1 MKNYLLALIGSALL
15 TLTIYADDVEEVVV
29 TASLTNQNA
38 SDLVDPLHVVDGD
51 DVATGGV
58 LSLGDTLD
66 ELLGVHSADFGSA
79 VGQPVIRGMS
89 GSRVRILENGVVVRD
104 VAALGPDHINDVNLL
119 NTEQIE
125 VVRGPSSLLYANGA
139 AGGVVNIVDNSIART
154 DLSTFPVISV
164 GLETQSVNNGEVK
177 DFSYQANHSGFN
189 VTFVTSDTVMENYEL
204 PGGALFPEEHHDE
217 DHHDSEGDEDHDEE
231 SLKFL
236 ANSDVENTYSKFG
249 VSRTG
254 DWGYIGF
261 SYSDNEGEFGIPF
274 HVEAHGDHDED
285 HADSEGDEEHDEHEG
300 ERIFSQIDSNK
311 FDIKGS
317 FVTNNFGPINN
328 VDFSFRDSS
337 YSHLE
342 GHAEEEGHHD
352 EDHSESEEDGHGH
365 EEPTLFETDA
375 TEFGLIFDVSSDDVV
390 RKFVVNMADQD
401 SSIIGEEAFMRPV
414 SAKETTLGYFTSKDF
429 GTYSIDFGI
438 RADDIS
444 RSGSVAHHDEDHA
457 DDEGEE
463 EIESYNLDTN
473 TLSVALN
480 FDQKFSDNLTVNLGL
495 ASFERAPDVVELF
508 MNGPHLAT
516 GRFEMGDPDLKNE
529 VSNNIDLGFNY
540 EMDNMYATFNY
551 YQNNVADYIYLRDE
565 EHDEDHHDSE
575 GEEEHE
581 GLMHAEFVQ
590 EDASLEGYEFEVGS
604 VYQIGNGL
612 LDLSVGRDVVEGRL
626 DAGGFIPRMA
636 PSRNF
641 ISASY
646 TENDYVVSLL
656 FKDVADHVDV
666 AEEGETMTEGYKM
679 LNLKLTKD
687 ISVYGANLRVSAFA
701 NNALDQVARNST
713 SFAKDAVP
721 LPGRNIGL
729 NLRFSY

>member
-15 TLTIYADDVEEVVV
+15 TLNIYADDVEEVVV

-38 SDLVDPLHVVDGD
+38 SDLVDPLHVIDGD
-51 DVATGGV
+51 DVRNGGV

-104 VAALGPDHINDVNLL
+104 VAALGPDHINDVDLL

-139 AGGVVNIVDNSIART
+139 AGGVVNIVDNSIAKT
-154 DLSTFPVISV
+154 DLSTFPVVSV

-189 VTFVTSDTVMENYEL
+189 VTFATSDTVMENYKL
-204 PGGALFPEEHHDE
+204 PGGALFPEEHH
-217 DHHDSEGDEDHDEE
+217 DEDHDEE

-285 HADSEGDEEHDEHEG
+285 HADSEGDEDHDEHEG
-300 ERIFSQIDSNK
+300 ERIFSQIDSEK

-317 FVTNNFGPINN
+317 LVTNNFGPINN

-375 TEFGLIFDVSSDDVV
+375 TEFGLIFDVSSNDVT
-390 RKFVVNMADQD
+390 RKIFVNMADQD
-401 SSIIGEEAFMRPV
+401 SSILGEEAFMRPV
-414 SAKETTLGYFTSKDF
+414 SAKETTLGFFTSKDF
-429 GTYSIDFGI
+429 GTYTIDFGL

-463 EIESYNLDTN
+463 EIEFYNLDTN
-473 TLSVALN
+473 TLSAALN
-480 FDQKFSDNLTVNLGL
+480 FDQKFSDNLSVNLGL
-495 ASFERAPDVVELF
+495 SSFERAPDVVELF

-516 GRFEMGDPDLKNE
+516 GRFEMGDPDLNNE
-529 VSNNIDLGFNY
+529 VSKNIDLTFDY
-540 EMDNMYATFNY
+540 QMDNMYATFAY
-551 YQNNVADYIYLRDE
+551 FQNSVANYIYLRDE
-565 EHDEDHHDSE
+565 EHDEDHLDSE

-590 EDASLEGYEFEVGS
+590 QDASLNGYEFEVGA
-604 VYQIGNGL
+604 VYQIGNGT
-612 LDLSVGRDVVEGRL
+612 LDLSVGRDVVEGKL

-641 ISASY
+641 MSASY
-646 TENDYVVSLL
+646 NENDYTFSILL
-656 FKDVADHVDV
+656 KDVADHLDV

-679 LNLKLTKD
+679 LNLKLVKD
-687 ISVYGANLRVSAFA
+687 ISVYGADLRVAAFA

>member
-29 TASLTNQNA
+29 TASLTSQNA

-154 DLSTFPVISV
+154 DLSTFPVVSV

-189 VTFVTSDTVMENYEL
+189 VTFVTSDTIMENYEL

-375 TEFGLIFDVSSDDVV
+375 TEFGFIFDVSSDDVV